1 MRSSQSDEHGFIM
14 VVLIVVMG
22 IGAVWMT
29 AALPAWKQQS
39 TREKEAELV
48 FRGRQYVRAFQLYE
62 RKNGPQT
69 SPANIDALVEG
80 KFLRKKYKDP
90 ITNDD
95 FEPVLNST
103 APATPGQAPQ
113 APGVQGGAGRA
124 GQPPPPAANNNGTTF
139 GGKIVGVRSNSTA
152 TSIRLYNQASHYN
165 EWNFSYIS
173 QSQAGGGAGHGRP
186 GGPGAGVPA
195 GPGGARGGVPTGP
208 GIGGPGGAGRGGPV
222 GPQPQPGPGPGR
234 QGTPAPA
241 PGPGRGRGGL

>member
-1 MRSSQSDEHGFIM
+1 MRSSQSDERGFIM

-48 FRGRQYVRAFQLYE
+48 FRGRQYVRALQLYE

-95 FEPVLNST
+95 FEPVMNST
-103 APATPGQAPQ
+103 APAVPGQAPQ

-124 GQPPPPAANNNGTTF
+124 GQTPPPATNNNGTTF
-139 GGKIVGVRSNSTA
+139 GGKIMGVRSKSTA
-152 TSIRLYNQASHYN
+152 TSIKLYNQASHYN
-165 EWNFSYIS
+165 EWNFTYIS
-173 QSQAGGGAGHGRP
+173 QSQPGGAPGQGRP
-186 GGPGAGVPA
+186 GGAGVPT
-195 GPGGARGGVPTGP
+195 GPGGGRGGVPTGP
-208 GIGGPGGAGRGGPV
+208 GIGGAGRGGPV
-222 GPQPQPGPGPGR
+222 GTQPGPGR
-234 QGTPAPA
+234 GTPAPA